1 MPGPTSDAWT
11 NERHQRNAILRGLQ
25 TAGDNDLIV
34 VSDVDEIP
42 NPACF
47 SQYRDWWVSA
57 SLEQQLFYY
66 RWNNLVHEANGQPVR
81 WTGAKITLLRHLRD
95 YWQTPENLRRKTPAQ
110 RTLFNRL
117 KYRLCSST
125 LRNAGWHWSYLM
137 TPIEASEKI
146 RSFSHT
152 EFSTSEFSDAKKI
165 KERMDSMVDP
175 FGRSYQ
181 IKAVSPKPT
190 FPEFVIES
198 LRQHFGDIE
207 DNQTV

>member
-1 MPGPTSDAWT
+1 
-11 NERHQRNAILRGLQ
+11 
-25 TAGDNDLIV
+25 
-34 VSDVDEIP
+34 
-42 NPACF
+42 
-47 SQYRDWWVSA
+47 
-57 SLEQQLFYY
+57 
-66 RWNNLVHEANGQPVR
+66 
-81 WTGAKITLLRHLRD
+81 
-95 YWQTPENLRRKTPAQ
+95 
-110 RTLFNRL
+110 
-117 KYRLCSST
+117 
-125 LRNAGWHWSYLM
+125 M